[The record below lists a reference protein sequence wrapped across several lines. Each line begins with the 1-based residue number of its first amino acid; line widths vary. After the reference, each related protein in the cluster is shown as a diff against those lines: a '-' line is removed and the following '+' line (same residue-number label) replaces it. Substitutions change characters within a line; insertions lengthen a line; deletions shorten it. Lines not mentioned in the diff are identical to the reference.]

1 MIFMMKFIVGFSA
14 IATTVI
20 LWALCAAHK
29 EGEEDE
35 NERKGV

>member
-29 EGEEDE
+29 EGEDNKDE
-35 NERKGV
+35 GKGI